1 MDGAGGDLGLKVRIT
16 PIIDQGKLSGEAK
29 KVEKQINKTMPKDGG
44 GILGRLG
51 GFANKM
57 GMGGGVGSAAI
68 AGAVGGI
75 IASVMNVVMGMLKK
89 VFSVMVE
96 SSGSLRNV
104 LKLLNMGFLQIIRPF
119 ADVLAIMLRPIAM
132 FFRIVGRE
140 VMKRV
145 REKRKELKAQG
156 YSGIALGGALM
167 AELPSIYLDVLMEQ
181 LGKIDWGTFFSKI
194 LSVLWE
200 NLTVRLPAFLGK
212 VFEILN
218 GLGKWIWENII
229 LAIGNLALTELAK
242 FGWWLWTEITE
253 AIGDM
258 AIAIGTFGVWLWTE
272 ITDGIGNLGSALS
285 GFGNWLWKSITQ
297 GIGNVGSILGGFGD
311 WVYKVLTGAI
321 TLPQALLDIGTTFYD
336 MFVKVYNGFAD
347 FANMFSLFTGIT
359 VQKVL
364 TSAEKN
370 AWSNASHKS
379 EKDRFYANNPQ
390 FKSMAVGGLMT
401 SDGLIYAHAGEAVI
415 GTDSLRGMIAD
426 AISVNN
432 SNTILIPGSVIA
444 DAIDR
449 RVDYYYK
456 YKVANRR

>member
-68 AGAVGGI
+68 AGAVGGLV
-75 IASVMNVVMGMLKK
+75 ASAMQGVMGLLKK
-89 VFSVMVE
+89 GLSVLVE

-258 AIAIGTFGVWLWTE
+258 AIAIGTFGGWLWTE
-272 ITDGIGNLGSALS
+272 ITEAIGNLGSALS
-285 GFGNWLWKSITQ
+285 GFGNWLWTEIT
-297 GIGNVGSILGGFGD
+297 S
-311 WVYKVLTGAI
+311 AI
-321 TLPQALLDIGTTFYD
+321 TNLIPGSGAVKAATGFDIGG
-336 MFVKVYNGFAD
+336 MFGAGFSA
-347 FANMFSLFTGIT
+347 LGR
-359 VQKVL
+359 VL
-364 TSAEKN
+364 GLDS
-370 AWSNASHKS
+370 
-379 EKDRFYANNPQ
+379 
-390 FKSMAVGGLMT
+390 GGLMT

-432 SNTILIPGSVIA
+432 SNTIVIPGSVIA

>member
-1 MDGAGGDLGLKVRIT
+1 MTEEVGLIVRAKMVPDRRGMERIAKETTQATKKATANVERSIKGIMPKSLGGLFSGGMKGLGGDF
-16 PIIDQGKLSGEAK
+16 
-29 KVEKQINKTMPKDGG
+29 
-44 GILGRLG
+44 LGRIG
-51 GFANKM
+51 GFANRM
-57 GMGGGVGSAAI
+57 GAGSGVGNAAV

-75 IASVMNVVMGMLKK
+75 MASAMNGVMGLLKK
-89 VFSVMVE
+89 GLSVLVE

-132 FFRIVGRE
+132 FFRIIGRE

-218 GLGKWIWENII
+218 GLGEWIWENII
-229 LAIGNLALTELAK
+229 LAIGNLATTELAN
-242 FGWWLWTEITE
+242 FGKWLWTGITD
-253 AIGDM
+253 AIGDLTG
-258 AIAIGTFGVWLWTE
+258 A
-272 ITDGIGNLGSALS
+272 LGD
-285 GFGNWLWKSITQ
+285 FGN
-297 GIGNVGSILGGFGD
+297 

-321 TLPQALLDIGTTFYD
+321 TLPQALFDIGGWFYD

-359 VQKVL
+359 VQKML
-364 TSAEKN
+364 SAAEKE
-370 AWSNASHKS
+370 AWSDSGREAQKRS
-379 EKDRFYANNPQ
+379 FYAYHPELAPAGYQ
-390 FKSMAVGGLMT
+390 QAAGGATMST
-401 SDGLIYAHAGEAVI
+401 DGLIYAHAGEVVKDRGDI
-415 GTDSLRGMIAD
+415 LGTIRDTVRSEMGGAGFSGNITVNINGNVSSNVQLER
-426 AISVNN
+426 AIMD
-432 SNTILIPGSVIA
+432 G
-444 DAIDR
+444 IDR
-449 RVDYYYK
+449 YYNTRV
-456 YKVANRR
+456 VSRR